1 MSSTNTRAAV
11 LHGVVSQRELTKV
24 VTDHLSLDFNVVE
37 VVAVVH
43 TDNATDH
50 LGNDD
55 HVTEV
60 GLHGLGALV
69 LTGGSLLQS
78 LDS

>member
-1 MSSTNTRAAV
+1 M

-78 LDS
+78 LDT